1 MWKLAK
7 ITEYPKIV
15 KYYYKIRHTICLAC
29 GVVILKLILSK
40 TQQKKKIKSPIYCN
54 YDLVKWELSA
64 RCWILLLKLELIYK
78 SYLYTIVSS
87 IITRRP
93 YTSEAAPIN
102 GDAINWRKENRD
114 PIIPTTNIYIY
125 INIVERG

>member
-1 MWKLAK
+1 MRK
-7 ITEYPKIV
+7 V
-15 KYYYKIRHTICLAC
+15 R
-29 GVVILKLILSK
+29 VVCSVLDI
-40 TQQKKKIKSPIYCN
+40 
-54 YDLVKWELSA
+54 A
-64 RCWILLLKLELIYK
+64 AHMELIYK

-114 PIIPTTNIYIY
+114 PIIPTTNIYIHKY
-125 INIVERG
+125 SGERLESFNYNTLFHITNKCFNLSSSNLLQVTLPVCWTHINHTTFTLGY